1 MRRKMRKELASRMG
15 MGESGLER
23 RKVTGPQ
30 VMGLADASTFAE
42 NRPHASEKHSA
53 SPFVD

>member
-42 NRPHASEKHSA
+42 NHPHASEKHSA